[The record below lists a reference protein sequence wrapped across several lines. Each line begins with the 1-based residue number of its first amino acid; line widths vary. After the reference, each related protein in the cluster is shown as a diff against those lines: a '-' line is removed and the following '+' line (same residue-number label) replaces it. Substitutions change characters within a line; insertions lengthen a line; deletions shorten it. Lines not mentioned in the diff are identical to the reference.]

1 MFPVQIML
9 QVPKRWA
16 DPTWIY
22 ALKADLDNPE
32 LSQAEIVKKYT
43 KLTDTWDAS
52 ATYFGYRRDAVDLA
66 NTMAHGDLP
75 EYPIGHYLRY
85 TCSTPCPKFG
95 SNQIHK
101 GNVLRIES
109 VNDTHIVLE
118 DKKGITHTLELPI
131 EKNFSYAYA
140 STIHSKQGASVDGKV
155 VLIDYDF
162 YYVDRKWLFV
172 ALTRGRDPGQLYRMD
187 VRIEPGKREINTRIA
202 GYRRTDANNNQV
214 CDLTYEWWQSQT
226 KAQKS
231 LCYLCDTP
239 MSIKRPKRGSDD
251 ELMTADRIDSRFGH
265 TQSNCKLCCLSCNR
279 RKKDAVLQG

>member
-1 MFPVQIML
+1 MAP
-9 QVPKRWA
+9 
-16 DPTWIY
+16 
-22 ALKADLDNPE
+22 
-32 LSQAEIVKKYT
+32 
-43 KLTDTWDAS
+43 S
-52 ATYFGYRRDAVDLA
+52 A
-66 NTMAHGDLP
+66 
-75 EYPIGHYLRY
+75 
-85 TCSTPCPKFG
+85 
-95 SNQIHK
+95 
-101 GNVLRIES
+101 LRIES